1 MATAKA
7 VAALAVDERR
17 VDALDD
23 VTTTPALLLCC
34 GESGYW
40 KLDRGVDR
48 IVDSVWKLDRGVTD
62 TLELSV
68 SLLPRLPW
76 AVSIMQDTG
85 GGKELPNARRLHH
98 RLYTRDI
105 LRSAHYLLLV

>member
-1 MATAKA
+1 MATANA
-7 VAALAVDERR
+7 AAALAVDERR
-17 VDALDD
+17 VEARDE

-48 IVDSVWKLDRGVTD
+48 IVDSVWKLERGVTE

-76 AVSIMQDTG
+76 AAHDGCEHTG
-85 GGKELPNARRLHH
+85 WQ
-98 RLYTRDI
+98 
-105 LRSAHYLLLV
+105 